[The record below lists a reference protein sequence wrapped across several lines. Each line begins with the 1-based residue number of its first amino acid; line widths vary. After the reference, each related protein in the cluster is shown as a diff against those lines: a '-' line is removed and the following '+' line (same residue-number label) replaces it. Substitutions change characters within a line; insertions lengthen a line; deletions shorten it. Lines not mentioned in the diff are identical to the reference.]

1 MNKFQINSVLIL
13 LFGLISVGYIIS
25 CAPDASLGQEQQTS
39 GSNVQSPILPEQPL
53 DFVRVI
59 VAGDDMSLNVSGFD
73 RRLKY
78 FFDTYNNRDTKHVIV
93 HPSVHNQL
101 GVDEAH
107 GIIHQREEATINET
121 IVGIANKHA
130 PKRMVLFLATHGAAG
145 GGALCYRSKNACSY
159 TGQSLHAMV
168 KALDEANQRKN
179 PHHQLKQ
186 LLIVPLSCY
195 NKALAEILFSELNK
209 GEFKSFAITMTH
221 MLHHGPE
228 ESLAGISASE
238 ALFHGG
244 FDIREY
250 VANQFSTWVSN
261 NNRVDRLLS
270 LTRLEEYVALANEV
284 MVNNVEDIGHQQQAR
299 LSWFARNQQDADIKL
314 DDFQLNMKHLSLS
327 MDDSYLPPGQVAVGG
342 VYRTSPQGIAHALVP
357 PAKLRGRISWL
368 HSSVDNITY
377 DRKALNFQTER
388 DWPEHSVFT
397 VRFSF

>member
-1 MNKFQINSVLIL
+1 MIKYSINNVLKL
-13 LFGLISVGYIIS
+13 LIGLISMGYIVS
-25 CAPDASLGQEQQTS
+25 CAPDAPMGAEQQKSS
-39 GSNVQSPILPEQPL
+39 GPIIPEQPL

-59 VAGDDMSLNVSGFD
+59 VAGDDISLNVSGFD

-78 FFDTYNNRDTKHVIV
+78 FFDTYKNRDASHVIV
-93 HPSVHNQL
+93 HPAVHSQL
-101 GVDEAH
+101 GIDEAH
-107 GIIHQREEATINET
+107 GIIHEREEAYINDT
-121 IVGIANKHA
+121 IVDIANKHG
-130 PKRMVLFLATHGAAG
+130 PKRMVLFLATHGAAAG
-145 GGALCYRSKNACSY
+145 GSLCYKSQQACSY

-179 PHHQLKQ
+179 PQHQLKQ

-228 ESLAGISASE
+228 KSLAGISASE
-238 ALFHGG
+238 ALFRGG
-244 FDIREY
+244 FYISEFA
-250 VANQFSTWVSN
+250 ANQFNTWVSSS
-261 NNRVDRLLS
+261 NRVDRLLT
-270 LTRLEEYVALANEV
+270 LTKLDEYMVLANEV

-314 DDFQLNMKHLSLS
+314 DDFQLSMKHITFTRTIT
-327 MDDSYLPPGQVAVGG
+327 DAPPGYVPVGG
-342 VYRTSPQGIAHALVP
+342 VYRTSPRGIAHALVT

-388 DWPEHSVFT
+388 DWPEENQFT
-397 VRFSF
+397 IHFSY